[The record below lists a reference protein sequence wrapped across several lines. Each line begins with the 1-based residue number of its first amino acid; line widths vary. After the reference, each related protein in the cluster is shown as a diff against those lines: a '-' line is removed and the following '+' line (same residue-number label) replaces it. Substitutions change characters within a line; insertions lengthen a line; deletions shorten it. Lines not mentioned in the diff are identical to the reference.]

1 MKISNKLKCIL
12 LIIIINSLIFS
23 EESIEKTN
31 PDTRTE
37 TSTSNTINKYGE
49 FKFNREYEKLSSE
62 ENDRIGLSLGGG
74 SAKGLSHIGVLK
86 VLYKEKV
93 PVEYVTGT
101 SMGSIVGGLYS
112 SGYSP
117 EEIENIAKNLDW
129 IGLFIDKIDR
139 NKKNIVRNLIEDR
152 NTVTVPLSKVPLGVT
167 GGNNAMKKLNELF
180 YGVLGVKDFSELP
193 ISFASVATNLNS
205 GKGDTLNTGSL
216 PLAIRSSL
224 SLPGVFNPINRG
236 SDKIYVD
243 GGMVRN
249 TPFQD
254 LETIYVSRLAIEKK
268 I

>member
-31 PDTRTE
+31 PDTRIE
-37 TSTSNTINKYGE
+37 TSNSNTINKYGE
-49 FKFNREYEKLSSE
+49 FKFNREYEKSSSDE
-62 ENDRIGLSLGGG
+62 ENERVGLSLGGG
-74 SAKGLSHIGVLK
+74 SAKGLSHIGILK

-139 NKKNIVRNLIEDR
+139 
-152 NTVTVPLSKVPLGVT
+152 
-167 GGNNAMKKLNELF
+167 
-180 YGVLGVKDFSELP
+180 
-193 ISFASVATNLNS
+193 
-205 GKGDTLNTGSL
+205 
-216 PLAIRSSL
+216 
-224 SLPGVFNPINRG
+224 
-236 SDKIYVD
+236 
-243 GGMVRN
+243 
-249 TPFQD
+249 
-254 LETIYVSRLAIEKK
+254 
-268 I
+268 